1 VLTRDE
7 SADRVAVKRKEMD
20 NMGMTTIHTKI
31 DDRLKKAFD
40 DKASKL
46 GKPSDMIRT
55 LMTAFVE
62 DRVKIEPT
70 TEQVQLFHY
79 TKGELK

>member
-1 VLTRDE
+1 
-7 SADRVAVKRKEMD
+7 
-20 NMGMTTIHTKI
+20 MGMTTIHIKI
-31 DDRLKKAFD
+31 DDRIKKAFD
-40 DKASKL
+40 DRASKL

-70 TEQVQLFHY
+70 TEQCKLFDIS
-79 TKGELK
+79 KGE